1 MSNGEDMV
9 NHPRHYEARVPGI
22 ECIEVAR
29 HFDFCLGNVIKYVWR
44 AGLKGDAYAEL
55 EDLRKARWYLNDCI
69 AQRERAWRKKY
80 GAEGDSPEGEDGY
93 PPTTPRR

>member
-1 MSNGEDMV
+1 MGTGNGEDMV

-44 AGLKGDAYAEL
+44 AGLKGDAYAGL
-55 EDLRKARWYLNDCI
+55 DDLPKARRYLNACS
-69 AQRERAWRKKY
+69 AQRERAWGKRY
-80 GAEGDSPEGEDGY
+80 EAEGDSTEGA
-93 PPTTPRR
+93 

>member
-1 MSNGEDMV
+1 MGTGNGEDMV

-44 AGLKGDAYAEL
+44 AGLKGT
-55 EDLRKARWYLNDCI
+55 W
-69 AQRERAWRKKY
+69 
-80 GAEGDSPEGEDGY
+80 
-93 PPTTPRR
+93 